1 MRVANIT
8 LNMYAIIVISI
19 LLAVCIIQRKQTK
32 QINKY
37 LIGWMI
43 AHVLMLC
50 CDIFRWYLRG
60 KINELCMFTMMFFLE
75 YILCYI
81 CLMFF
86 HYYFIDYMKD
96 HVSINIRLRLIAWP
110 IIIIM
115 TILWIISYQNRMF
128 YVITYNAVNV
138 PNSGYYLSQ
147 LPAVL
152 LIIFD
157 MAVVF
162 FYKKKIGWRMV
173 LTLWLYMIF
182 PIIAFP
188 MQYAWNAEVL
198 FIGMTISLLTRYAT
212 ISSEQN
218 KLLSESRAHLA
229 ESRIAITMSQI
240 QPHFLYNALGSISAL
255 CDIDPVRARDATD
268 HFAEYLRMN
277 LESMKQSSPIPFQT
291 ELNHIETYIW
301 LEKMRF
307 GDKLQVKFDIQVKDF
322 LVPALS
328 VQPII
333 ENAVKHGVCV
343 KEDGGIIVISTWDSK
358 EGYFIKVSDNGA
370 GFIWKE
376 QIDYNDGKLHIGIK
390 NVRNRLETM
399 VGGSLEIQSKI
410 GEGTVATIRI
420 PKNLPEPCKI
430 KT

>member
-1 MRVANIT
+1 MRTESIT
-8 LNMYAIIVISI
+8 LDMYAIIVITI
-19 LLAVCIIQRKQTK
+19 LLIVCIVQRKQSK

-43 AHVLMLC
+43 AQVLMLC
-50 CDIFRWYLRG
+50 CDILRWSLRG
-60 KINELCMFTMMFFLE
+60 KIHALGLFTMMFFSE

-81 CLMFF
+81 CLIFF

-96 HVSINIRLRLIAWP
+96 HVSINQKLRLIVWP
-110 IIIIM
+110 VSIVM
-115 TILWIISYQNRMF
+115 SILWITSYHNRMF

-138 PNSGYYLSQ
+138 PNQNYYLSQ
-147 LPAVL
+147 LSGVI
-152 LIIFD
+152 LILFD
-157 MAVVF
+157 MGIVL
-162 FYKKKIGWRMV
+162 FYKKEIGWRLV

-188 MQYAWNAEVL
+188 MQSAWNAEVL
-198 FIGMTISLLTRYAT
+198 FIGMTLSLLCRYAT

-218 KLLSESRAHLA
+218 RLLSESRARLA

-277 LESMKQSSPIPFQT
+277 LESMKRFSPIPFQT

-307 GDKLQVKFDIQVKDF
+307 REKLQVEYHIEVKDF
-322 LVPALS
+322 QVPALS
-328 VQPII
+328 VQPIV

-343 KEDGGIIVISTWDSK
+343 KENGGTIVISTWETES
-358 EGYFIKVSDNGA
+358 GYFIKVSDNGI
-370 GFIWKE
+370 GFRWNE
-376 QIDYNDGKLHIGIK
+376 QTDYNDGKLHIGIK

-399 VGGSLEIQSKI
+399 VEGSLDIQSDI
-410 GEGTVATIRI
+410 GQGTAVTIKI
-420 PKNLPEPCKI
+420 PKIEHI
-430 KT
+430 DAG